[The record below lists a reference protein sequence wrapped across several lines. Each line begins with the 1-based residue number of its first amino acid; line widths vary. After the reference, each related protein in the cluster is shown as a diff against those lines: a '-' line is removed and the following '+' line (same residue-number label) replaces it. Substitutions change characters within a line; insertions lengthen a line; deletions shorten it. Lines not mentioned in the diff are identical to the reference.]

1 MKRIQLDLVDSNFV
15 SESARKITKEPDW
28 WKKLSTNQQKKYLE
42 KHKTSQLAK
51 YLREKEAQKKR
62 QAAKKAER
70 KAKAE
75 PVAEPEEID
84 QDIAELEE
92 VPEAEPDLVPPLTP
106 VDPAKKKE
114 SIFSRLLKAVAP
126 ILSRKKR
133 SPEELAVAVERITR
147 DEVDR
152 RAAEKFPQIRSTIAE
167 QSSKFSNKV
176 KSVASSI
183 SEQLSPAKK
192 KELGSYLKAK
202 SKGMS
207 TKNDAKGEKVARD
220 IGFGLAEVALGLGA
234 LVAIFSGASV
244 IAGAL
249 TAAYFGFRDYKS
261 TIPRSRKKDIPV
273 PQQEQEDPAE
283 VKTDEP
289 TDPAETATPESGAEP
304 KPEETPPAE
313 TKPEE
318 VKTEPAKE
326 KDDLDFDDDDSELD
340 RMLESAHKGLEEG
353 QAVEPE
359 ETKTEELESK
369 SSESAEIDYDP
380 VEFLTADFA
389 VWLQDQDLDLIAR
402 KISEYMALEE
412 MKAEGWQPNL
422 ADFSDD
428 ELDAVL
434 SPREEIEELVSNSA
448 DEPEEDYEQTHV
460 DIPEDK
466 PKKLTLRCDTECA
479 RLPVDQRWR
488 YNLRF
493 GNRIIGNIR
502 CVDKATG
509 GKFSRKWICVLE
521 DGFDESVYRS
531 GRPIKNDQPY
541 TLIKRGKIY
550 LVQPIK
556 QTFDECYAWAK
567 LNIDKEFL

>member
-1 MKRIQLDLVDSNFV
+1 MKKVQLDLVDSLFV

-62 QAAKKAER
+62 LAKKKAER
-70 KAKAE
+70 ANKA
-75 PVAEPEEID
+75 VDVEPEELD
-84 QDIAELEE
+84 QDIAELE
-92 VPEAEPDLVPPLTP
+92 VPEPEVDLVPPLTP

-114 SIFSRLLKAVAP
+114 SIFSRLRKAVAP
-126 ILSRKKR
+126 ILKRKKR
-133 SPEELAVAVERITR
+133 SPEELAVAIERVTR
-147 DEVDR
+147 DEIDR
-152 RAAEKFPQIRSTIAE
+152 RANDKFPQVRSTIAE
-167 QSSKFSNKV
+167 QTSKFSNKV
-176 KSVASSI
+176 KSVASAI
-183 SEQLSPAKK
+183 SDQLSPAKK

-207 TKNDAKGEKVARD
+207 TKNDSKGEQVARD
-220 IGFGLAEVALGLGA
+220 VGFGLAEVALGLGA
-234 LVAIFSGASV
+234 LVAVFSGAAV

-249 TAAYFGFRDYKS
+249 TAAYLGFRDYKS

-273 PQQEQEDPAE
+273 PQQEQENPAE
-283 VKTDEP
+283 VEQNST
-289 TDPAETATPESGAEP
+289 
-304 KPEETPPAE
+304 E
-313 TKPEE
+313 TKAQESTDTSNQQETVPSETKVEE
-318 VKTEPAKE
+318 VKTEPVKE
-326 KDDLDFDDDDSELD
+326 KDDLDFEDDDSELD
-340 RMLESAHKGLEEG
+340 RMLENAHKSLEEE
-353 QAVEPE
+353 EPASE
-359 ETKTEELESK
+359 KAPEELESK
-369 SSESAEIDYDP
+369 SSDAEIEDDP

-402 KISEYMALEE
+402 KISEYIAIEE
-412 MKAEGWQPNL
+412 MKAEGWQPKL
-422 ADFSDD
+422 SDLSDD

-434 SPREEIEELVSNSA
+434 SPRQEIEELVSNSS
-448 DEPEEDYEQTHV
+448 DDSDEDYEQLYV
-460 DIPEDK
+460 EVSDDK
-466 PKKLTLRCDTECA
+466 PKKLTLRCDKECA
-479 RLPVDQRWR
+479 KLPVDQRWR

-502 CVDKATG
+502 CVDKTTG